1 MTGGATTSLPTDV
14 GLVAERLSN
23 STQAGR
29 ARRAALSAA
38 DFGKRNPTSL
48 VEYRSS
54 GELLIVDRF
63 RSVGD
68 ERRALDLAKTLSAH
82 LRCTVFLAGLAPT
95 AAREPIE
102 PELVAKGVTV
112 AVGRLVRLDGHL
124 GQFVATLGTNDGEVS
139 LAQHLG
145 RTREHFDLVLDL
157 TVPPHF
163 RQDLAPLGYFAPG
176 EDEQALRRAVVELPN
191 LIGEFE
197 KPKFF
202 NYNADICAHGSSGL
216 SGCTRCLSACPTT
229 AISSIGDKIEVDPY
243 LCQGAG
249 SCATAC
255 PTGAITYAYPSLS
268 DQLDAVRGLLRSYRD
283 SGGTQPCLLFHDAGP
298 GKQALLPVASEL
310 PEHVIPLEVEEIG
323 AVGMDMWLA
332 ALAYG
337 ANRVVLFAPSPVPP
351 SVRGEIAMQLEYAAM
366 MLEGMGHGRER
377 LQLFGFD
384 DMNELLAALGD
395 LVPQP
400 ELRPTSFVGLD
411 EKRTVIRLAVD
422 HLYSQAPA
430 PTAVTALPAGAPF
443 GEVQVAQEGCTL
455 CMACVSVCPHS
466 ALSDGGGELPQLQFD
481 EWNCV
486 QCGLCARA
494 CPEQVIT
501 LAPRFV
507 YDAEIRRSTRT
518 LNEDQPF
525 CCVVCGKPFATHR
538 MLSKMQEKLKG
549 HWMFQKPDALRRL
562 QMCEDCRVRDMFA
575 HDKGML
581 DL

>member
-1 MTGGATTSLPTDV
+1 MNGATTTLSADDDLVV
-14 GLVAERLSN
+14 GRLSS
-23 STQAGR
+23 STQVGR
-29 ARRAALSAA
+29 ARQAALSAA
-38 DFGKRNPTSL
+38 GFSKRNPTSL

-54 GELLIVDRF
+54 GELLIIDRF
-63 RSVGD
+63 RSAGD
-68 ERRALDLAKTLSAH
+68 ETRALNLAKTLSAN
-82 LRCTVFLAGLAPT
+82 LRCTVFMSGLAPT
-95 AAREPIE
+95 AASEPIE
-102 PELVAKGVTV
+102 PDLAAKGITV
-112 AVGRLVRLDGHL
+112 AVGRLAQLSGHL
-124 GQFVATLGTNDGEVS
+124 GQFVATLGTSNGEVN
-139 LAQHLG
+139 LARHLG
-145 RTREHFDLVLDL
+145 KAREHFDLVLDL

-163 RQDLAPLGYFAPG
+163 RQDLAPLGYYAPG
-176 EDEQALRRAVVELPN
+176 NDGQALRRALTELPD

-202 NYNADICAHGSSGL
+202 NYDPDICAHGSSGL

-268 DQLDAVRGLLRSYRD
+268 DQLDAVRALLRNYRD
-283 SGGTQPCLLFHDAGP
+283 SGGTQACLLFHDAGP
-298 GKQALLPVASEL
+298 GKQALLPVAGRL

-337 ANRVVLFAPSPVPP
+337 ANHVVLFAPPAVPP

-366 MLEGMGHGRER
+366 MLEGMGHARER

-384 DMNELLAALGD
+384 DANQLLAGLGD
-395 LVPQP
+395 LAPQP
-400 ELRPTSFVGLD
+400 ELKPSGFAGLD

-422 HLYSQAPA
+422 HLYSQASA
-430 PTAVTALPAGAPF
+430 PTAITTLPTGAPF
-443 GEVQVAQEGCTL
+443 GEVQVAREGCTL

-501 LAPRFV
+501 LAPRFI
-507 YDAEIRRSTRT
+507 YDAEMRRSTRT

-562 QMCEDCRVRDMFA
+562 QMCEDCRVRDMFT

>member
-1 MTGGATTSLPTDV
+1 MSGATTTLAASGD
-14 GLVAERLSN
+14 LVVERLS
-23 STQAGR
+23 SRTAAGR
-29 ARRAALSAA
+29 ARQAALSSV
-38 DFGKRNPTSL
+38 DFSRRNPTSL

-54 GELLIVDRF
+54 GELLIIDRF
-63 RSVGD
+63 KSVSD
-68 ERRALDLAKTLSAH
+68 EARALDLAKTLSAH
-82 LRCTVFLAGLAPT
+82 LRCTVFMSGLAPT
-95 AAREPIE
+95 AASEPVE
-102 PELVAKGVTV
+102 AELSAKGVTV
-112 AVGRLVRLDGHL
+112 AVGRLAQLSGHL
-124 GQFVATLGTNDGEVS
+124 GQFVASIGTSNGEVN
-139 LAQHLG
+139 LTRHLG
-145 RTREHFDLVLDL
+145 KARDHFDLVLDL

-163 RQDLAPLGYFAPG
+163 RQDLAPLGYYAPG
-176 EDEQALRRAVVELPN
+176 DDRQALSRALTELPE

-202 NYNADICAHGSSGL
+202 NYDPDICAHGSSGL
-216 SGCTRCLSACPTT
+216 SGCTRCLSACPTM

-268 DQLDAVRGLLRSYRD
+268 DQLDAVRGLLKDYRD
-283 SGGTQPCLLFHDAGP
+283 RGGTQACLLFHDAGS
-298 GKQALLPVASEL
+298 GKQALLSIADRL

-323 AVGMDMWLA
+323 GVGMDMWLA

-337 ANRVVLFAPSPVPP
+337 ASQVALLAPSAVSP
-351 SVRGEIAMQLEYAAM
+351 SVRGEIAMQLEYAGA
-366 MLEGMGHGRER
+366 MLEGMGHARER

-384 DMNELLAALGD
+384 DANEFLSVLDDLA
-395 LVPQP
+395 PQP
-400 ELRPTSFVGLD
+400 ELKPAGFAGLD

-430 PTAVTALPAGAPF
+430 QTKTAPLPAGAPF
-443 GEVQVAQEGCTL
+443 GEVQVARAGCTL

-466 ALSDGGGELPQLQFD
+466 ALSDGGELPQLQFD

-501 LAPRFV
+501 LAPRFI
-507 YDAEIRRSTRT
+507 YDAEMRRTTRT

-562 QMCEDCRVRDMFA
+562 QMCEDCRVRDMFT

>member
-1 MTGGATTSLPTDV
+1 MTGATTTLSADV
-14 GLVAERLSN
+14 DLVVGRLSS
-23 STQAGR
+23 STLAGR
-29 ARRAALSAA
+29 ARQAALSATH
-38 DFGKRNPTSL
+38 FNKRNPTSL
-48 VEYRSS
+48 IEYRSS
-54 GELLIVDRF
+54 GELLIIDRF
-63 RSVGD
+63 KSAGD
-68 ERRALDLAKTLSAH
+68 ETRALNLAKTLSAN
-82 LRCTVFLAGLAPT
+82 LRCTVFMSGLAPT
-95 AAREPIE
+95 AVSEPIE
-102 PELVAKGVTV
+102 PEFAAKGITV
-112 AVGRLVRLDGHL
+112 AVGRLAQLSGHL
-124 GQFVATLGTNDGEVS
+124 GQFAATLGTSNGDVN
-139 LAQHLG
+139 LARHLG
-145 RTREHFDLVLDL
+145 KTREHFDLVLDL
-157 TVPPHF
+157 TVPPYF
-163 RQDLAPLGYFAPG
+163 RQDLAPLGYYAPG
-176 EDEQALRRAVVELPN
+176 DDGQALRGALAELPD

-202 NYNADICAHGSSGL
+202 NYDPDICAHGSRGL

-268 DQLDAVRGLLRSYRD
+268 DQLDAVRGLLRKYHD
-283 SGGTQPCLLFHDAGP
+283 DGGTQACLLFHDAGP
-298 GKQALLPVASEL
+298 GKQALLPVADRL

-337 ANRVVLFAPSPVPP
+337 ANHVVLFAPAAVPP

-366 MLEGMGHGRER
+366 MLEGMGHARER
-377 LQLFGFD
+377 LQLFGVD
-384 DMNELLAALGD
+384 DTDELLSALGD
-395 LVPQP
+395 LASQP
-400 ELRPTSFVGLD
+400 ELRPAGFAGLD

-422 HLYSQAPA
+422 HLYNQAPV
-430 PTAVTALPAGAPF
+430 PTVMTTLPTGAPF
-443 GEVQVAQEGCTL
+443 GEVQVAREGCTL

-501 LAPRFV
+501 LAPRFI
-507 YDAEIRRSTRT
+507 YDAEVRRSTRT